1 MENIIEKILNSKKS
15 VSEQI
20 NYLTLVLARIPNE
33 NEKIKLLLILIEKT
47 LHSLSEDQVI
57 ILKNI

>member
-1 MENIIEKILNSKKS
+1 MQNIIEKILNSKKNAF
-15 VSEQI
+15 EQI

-47 LHSLSEDQVI
+47 LHSLTEDQVI
-57 ILKNI
+57 FFEK